1 MACIKC
7 GGPTENDRTLCE
19 KCSAETENSVQP
31 SGNRKSPNKWRP
43 AVIALASV
51 FVVLIGA
58 AAVGR
63 FFFTRDFM
71 ELIQGRTRYA
81 QNIEL
86 ATAKSSAG
94 QIVSGLDKG
103 VGLFKS
109 YSKPKTMDSTWQF
122 SLKAED
128 QLFKSMNLPEEN
140 IAPVQQAIKY
150 LNTLKM
156 NSRTI
161 VDEKGTQTSF
171 TVTDSSG
178 LKLTAESLT
187 YSDGKM
193 YLHMPELLE
202 KYIQFGSQQGFGI
215 SPYSFSAIKYDPAKL
230 RTSLEKLASIYAE
243 SLSGAEMKAEN
254 NQSITVDGVTVQGQK
269 LTASL
274 TAEQT
279 ATMAKAIAEAAKS
292 DGDLY
297 AFVSDNYSLF
307 SAIAGNPSPSE
318 KLTKE
323 GYGKLV
329 DELLSKLEL
338 EKDGSTFSAIAYLS
352 QKGDLLAHSYEFNS
366 KTEKAQLN
374 YLITDKK
381 YAVEF
386 LVNQKKGFVFTNTK
400 TGDGAGK
407 LQLKIKNDQEPKNIG
422 VNVDYSGYKVIS
434 FLGSDTAVGKY
445 VVTLYD
451 PDHET
456 RKYIQQ
462 AGLPEA
468 FNQVD
473 QSSLTMETVQ
483 DGDKL
488 NNTVQFSVPGLLSVS
503 MTGKTSGVSGSAS
516 VQPQPKP
523 DQVIDPA
530 KVESEQAMNELP
542 LNGIKF
548 LAQTLKK
555 DPELSVVLSGFGISG
570 EQLDML
576 TAYAQGPTA

>member
-1 MACIKC
+1 MACVKC

-19 KCSAETENSVQP
+19 KCSAETENLVQP
-31 SGNRKSPNKWRP
+31 NGNLKSPKKWRP
-43 AVIALASV
+43 AVIALVSV

-71 ELIQGRTRYA
+71 ELIQGKTKYA

-86 ATAKSSAG
+86 ATAKASAG
-94 QIVSGLDKG
+94 QIVSGLDQG

-109 YSKPKTMDSTWQF
+109 YSKPKTMDSTLQF
-122 SLKAED
+122 GIKAED

-140 IAPVQQAIKY
+140 IAPVQQALKY
-150 LNTLKM
+150 LNSLKV
-156 NSRTI
+156 NVRTT
-161 VDEKGTQTSF
+161 VDEKGTQTDF
-171 TVTDSSG
+171 TVTDPSA
-178 LKLTAESLT
+178 LKLTVESLT
-187 YSDGKM
+187 YSDGKT
-193 YLHMPELLE
+193 YLHFPELLE
-202 KYIQFGSQQGFGI
+202 KYIQFGSTQDSGI
-215 SPYSFSAIKYDPAKL
+215 SPYSFSTIKYDPAKL
-230 RTSLEKLASIYAE
+230 RASLEKLASIYAD
-243 SLSGAEMKAEN
+243 SLSVAEMKAEN
-254 NQSITVDGVTVQGQK
+254 NQSITVDGSTVQGQK

-279 ATMAKAIAEAAKS
+279 AAMAKAIAQAAKS

-318 KLTKE
+318 KLTKD
-323 GYGKLV
+323 GYGKLI
-329 DELLSKLEL
+329 DELLSKLDL

-352 QKGDLLAHSYEFNS
+352 PKGVLLAHSYEFNS
-366 KTEKAQLN
+366 KTEKVQLN

-386 LVNQKKGFVFTNTK
+386 LVNQKEGFVFTNTK

-422 VNVDYSGYKVIS
+422 VNVDYSGCKVIS
-434 FLGSDTAVGKY
+434 FLGSDTTAGKY

-456 RKYIQQ
+456 GKYIQQ

-468 FNQVD
+468 FNQLD
-473 QSSLTMETVQ
+473 QSSLTVESVL

-488 NNTVQFSVPGLLSVS
+488 NNTLQLSVPGLLSVS
-503 MTGKTSGVSGSAS
+503 LTGKTGGVSGSAS

-523 DQVIDPA
+523 DQVIDPTSDGSGA
-530 KVESEQAMNELP
+530 AMNGLP
-542 LNGIKF
+542 LNGIKY
-548 LAQTLKK
+548 LSQTLKK
-555 DPELSVVLSGFGISG
+555 DPELAAVLSGFGISV
-570 EQLDML
+570 EQFDML
-576 TAYAQGPTA
+576 FASSQG